1 MAWTG
6 RKDVAPDR
14 QLVWQVFVS
23 ALIFM
28 IAAPFFCCFIS
39 DVQPIH
45 LWGLAFQL
53 VVIVTFA
60 FAFAF
65 ALWLWLMSVYPL
77 AIVAAFSFR
86 SPVFGVFFG
95 WLFLDEALGL
105 PVLVALVLV
114 SASLILISRPVQ
126 VPQKV

>member
-1 MAWTG
+1 VAWTG

-14 QLVWQVFVS
+14 KLVWQVFVS

-28 IAAPFFCCFIS
+28 IAAPFFCRFIS

-45 LWGLAFQL
+45 LWSLTFQF

-60 FAFAF
+60 FA
-65 ALWLWLMSVYPL
+65 LWLWLLSVYPP
-77 AIVAAFSFR
+77 AIVAAFSFP
-86 SPVFGVFFG
+86 SPVFGVSFG

>member
-23 ALIFM
+23 APIFM
-28 IAAPFFCCFIS
+28 IAAPFFFLFIS
-39 DVQPIH
+39 DLQPIH
-45 LWGLAFQL
+45 LWGLAFQF

-60 FAFAF
+60 FA
-65 ALWLWLMSVYPL
+65 LWLWLLSVYPP
-77 AIVAAFSFR
+77 AIVAAFSFP
-86 SPVFGVFFG
+86 SPVFGVSFG

-105 PVLVALVLV
+105 PVLVALVLM

>member
-1 MAWTG
+1 
-6 RKDVAPDR
+6 
-14 QLVWQVFVS
+14 
-23 ALIFM
+23 M
-28 IAAPFFCCFIS
+28 IAAPFFCRFIS

-45 LWGLAFQL
+45 LWGLAFQF
-53 VVIVTFA
+53 VVIVTFG
-60 FAFAF
+60 FS
-65 ALWLWLMSVYPL
+65 LWLWLWLLLVYPP

-86 SPVFGVFFG
+86 SPVFGVSFG